1 MRVHMTPIKL
11 YNESRTGAVRYW
23 QIHREDHILHIEYGQ
38 DGGKATTT
46 TYVGMA
52 KNAGKANEVCPE
64 EDAHNEMLRLILSKE
79 RSGYTSSLLKNEASV
94 MDCPEELR
102 FYKPL
107 AEVTTEAKN
116 LIING
121 NPIITRKYDG
131 EMMVIKVDDGDV
143 QIFSRTML
151 PTHHVDKRSWNER
164 FPKIVEA
171 FSSLEGQHIFTGEM
185 VKDPFGP
192 DDRKHVASVL
202 KSKTEKAIEVQEQ
215 DGWLRYVIWDWPVIY
230 GKKNTS
236 TYETR
241 ILKQIVDLVEQI
253 PGGQEWVSSP
263 DVIYCIDNPSRADDA
278 ESFLQG
284 LKEEA
289 EYLGWEGY
297 ILADGDDNYA
307 DKIYN
312 FRGKTDR
319 PKTFCKIKPVYED
332 DFVAFYDP
340 DNGIGSYGRGRHE
353 GKIGSVALYQ
363 YDSDGNPVYICDCG
377 SGIGDDAREDGR
389 PEDFPM
395 VWQVKYESRTYK
407 SNGADTNALQFP
419 RLMHIRTDK
428 LIEECIN
435 EQL

>member
-1 MRVHMTPIKL
+1 MTPTKL

-38 DGGKATTT
+38 DGGKPTTT
-46 TYVGMA
+46 KYVG
-52 KNAGKANEVCPE
+52 KVRNEGRSNEVSPE
-64 EDAHNEMLRLILSKE
+64 QDAQNEMERLILSKE
-79 RSGYTSSLLKNEASV
+79 RKGYTSSLVKSSVNV

-107 AEVTTEAKN
+107 AKITPEAEH
-116 LIING
+116 LLLHG

-131 EMMVIKVDDGDV
+131 EMMVIKIDNGDV

-151 PTHHVDKRSWNER
+151 PTHHVDKESWNKR

-171 FSSLEGQHIFTGEM
+171 FSGLEGQHIFTGEM
-185 VKDPFGP
+185 VKELQGP
-192 DDRKHVASVL
+192 DDRKHVARVL
-202 KSKTEKAIEVQEQ
+202 KSKTEKSIEVQEQ
-215 DGWLRYVIWDWPVIY
+215 DGWLKYVIWDWPVIE
-230 GKKNTS
+230 GTKNTDA
-236 TYETR
+236 YGER
-241 ILKQIVDLVEQI
+241 LRYIEDLVEQLN
-253 PGGQEWVSSP
+253 GNCVGSP
-263 DVIYCIDNPSRADDA
+263 DIIYGPTSDPRPEDPSKFI
-278 ESFLQG
+278 ESFH
-284 LKEEA
+284 KEA
-289 EYLGWEGY
+289 EYLGWEGF

-319 PKTFCKIKPVYED
+319 PKTFCKIKPIYED
-332 DFVAFYDP
+332 DFIAIWDP
-340 DNGIGSYGRGRHE
+340 ENGEGTYGRGRHE
-353 GKIGSVALYQ
+353 GMIGSVALYQ
-363 YDSDGNPVYICDCG
+363 YNNDGEAVYICDCG
-377 SGIGDDAREDGR
+377 SGLDDDSRQDGR

-395 VWQVKYESRTYK
+395 VWQVRYESRTYI

-428 LIEECIN
+428 DIEECVN